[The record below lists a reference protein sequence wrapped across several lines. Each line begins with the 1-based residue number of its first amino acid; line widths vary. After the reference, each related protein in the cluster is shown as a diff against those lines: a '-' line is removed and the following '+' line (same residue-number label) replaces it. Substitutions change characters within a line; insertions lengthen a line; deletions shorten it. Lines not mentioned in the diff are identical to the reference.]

1 MCFESDGVMIDAKE
15 RTLRTHLARPTSTF
29 PGEEKRTPIA
39 SVARNWQSE
48 PSWIKTRAF
57 VAPLCPTQKPVGGGA
72 EKMYNTTMTS
82 VYLSLLLLS
91 AAMLAFEV
99 ALTRVFALA
108 QGHHFAFMAV
118 SLALLGAG
126 ASGTFLSL
134 RSPSRQGLRRWLA
147 ASALLFSL
155 TVPASYLAVNA
166 LPFDAYRIAWERVQ
180 LLWLALYYLA
190 LTAPFFFSG
199 LAVGAALVAR
209 PLEAP
214 RVYGANLFGSG
225 LGPPL
230 ALLALA
236 AVGGP
241 GTVFGVAWLGSLAFL
256 ILVWRKPHDRCNE
269 MNRHTLGRIVGGVLL
284 VGCGL
289 LFLFPPALA
298 DIRLTPY
305 QSLSQALLYPGSRI
319 AHQKW
324 NAFSRVDVIES
335 QGVRSAP
342 GLSMAYPGGPPP
354 QVGLTVDGQNL
365 SPITT
370 VPPSQAEFTDY
381 LPAALAYRLRPEAEV
396 LVVEPGGG
404 LAVLTALRGGARS
417 VTAVHSNP
425 AVAAAVEDW
434 GRELYQDP
442 RVTVVLDDPRS
453 FLRREDRRF
462 DVIVLPLTDSF
473 RPVTAGAYALGE
485 EYRYTVEAFAE
496 LYEHLGPDGLLVAE
510 RWLQLPPT
518 ESLRLW
524 GIAVEALRRGSVED
538 PGAQLIALR
547 SFQTSL
553 VIASREP
560 FSAEEVRHIGDL
572 AAARQYDLVWIP
584 GLGAGLS
591 QEELS
596 ALGVNRY
603 NVVSGAPYYRTF
615 AGLLEASD
623 PSTFYADYPYAVAP
637 PTDDH
642 PFFFHFFKWGQTP
655 EIIAALGRTW
665 QPFGGSG
672 YLVLFLLLAL
682 VLALSAVLMLVP
694 LAMGRISKDKY
705 QIPNQQI
712 GKPAGPQAHG
722 SRFTIRYLLYFLL
735 LGVGFLFVEIPL
747 LQRFIVYL
755 GQPAYAF
762 ATVVGALLVASGM
775 GSRFLA
781 ERIWPPLGL
790 TALAVLVLAYP
801 LLIPPVFQV
810 TFGLPLAGRIVVTA
824 LALAP
829 LGLLMGTPFPQGLAV
844 ARRNAPGLLPWIWAV
859 NGCASVVSA
868 VLAPMVAISLGFQA
882 VMLIGAGAYLGAM
895 LSLGRLWGRS
905 ITLLRA

>member
-1 MCFESDGVMIDAKE
+1 
-15 RTLRTHLARPTSTF
+15 
-29 PGEEKRTPIA
+29 
-39 SVARNWQSE
+39 
-48 PSWIKTRAF
+48 
-57 VAPLCPTQKPVGGGA
+57 
-72 EKMYNTTMTS
+72 
-82 VYLSLLLLS
+82 
-91 AAMLAFEV
+91 MLAFEV
-99 ALTRVFALA
+99 ALTRLFALA

-147 ASALLFSL
+147 ASALLFTL

-199 LAVGAALVAR
+199 LAVGAALVVR
-209 PLEAP
+209 PEEAS

-256 ILVWRKPHDRCNE
+256 LLVWP
-269 MNRHTLGRIVGGVLL
+269 GRQASRNALRRYYLPISGSLL
-284 VGCGL
+284 AVVCGL
-289 LFLFPPALA
+289 LFLFPPAWA

-319 AHQKW
+319 ALQKW
-324 NAFSRVDVIES
+324 NAFSRIDIIES
-335 QGVRSAP
+335 QGIRSAP
-342 GLSMAYPGGPPP
+342 GLSMSYPGGPPP

-370 VPPSQAEFTDY
+370 VPPSQADFADY
-381 LPAALAYRLRPEAEV
+381 LPPALAYQLRPEADV
-396 LVVEPGGG
+396 LVIEPGGG

-417 VTAVHSNP
+417 VTVVQGNP
-425 AVAAAVEDW
+425 AVAAAVEKW
-434 GRELYQDP
+434 GGDLYRDP
-442 RVTVVLDDPRS
+442 RVSVEVDDPRS
-453 FLRREDRRF
+453 YLRRVDRRF
-462 DVIVLPLTDSF
+462 DVVITPLSDSF

-485 EYRYTVEAFAE
+485 EYRYTVEAFSE
-496 LYEHLGPDGLLVAE
+496 LYDHLEPDGLLVAE

-524 GIAVEALRRGSVED
+524 GIAAEALRRGGVKD
-538 PGAQLIALR
+538 PGAHLIALR

-553 VIASREP
+553 VIASRRP
-560 FSAEEVRHIGDL
+560 FTPDEIHQVRDF
-572 AAARQYDLVWIP
+572 AAARQYDLVWTSA
-584 GLGAGLS
+584 LGDVDGSALSLS
-591 QEELS
+591 QEELDT
-596 ALGVNRY
+596 LGVNRY
-603 NVVSGAPYYRTF
+603 NVVSGAPYFRTF
-615 AGLLEASD
+615 AGLLQASN
-623 PSTFYADYPYAVAP
+623 PSAFYADYAYAVAP

-655 EIIAALGRTW
+655 EIIAALGKTW

-672 YLVLFLLLAL
+672 YLVLILLLAL
-682 VLALSAVLMLVP
+682 VVLLSAILILLP
-694 LAMGRISKDKY
+694 LAIGHKSQIRESGNQDIRISGGQGISKTK
-705 QIPNQQI
+705 
-712 GKPAGPQAHG
+712 
-722 SRFTIRYLLYFLL
+722 FTVRYLLYFML
-735 LGVGFLFVEIPL
+735 LGLGFLFVEIPL

-762 ATVVGALLVASGM
+762 ATVVGALLVASGL
-775 GSRFLA
+775 GSHFLA
-781 ERIWPPLGL
+781 DRIWPPLGL
-790 TALAVLVLAYP
+790 SILAVLVLAYP
-801 LLIPPVFQV
+801 LLIPPLFQV
-810 TFGLPLAGRIVVTA
+810 TFGLPLAGRIIVAA
-824 LALAP
+824 LALSP
-829 LGLLMGTPFPQGLAV
+829 VGLLMGTPFPQGLAV
-844 ARRNAPGLLPWIWAV
+844 ARRHAPGLLPWIWAV

-882 VMLIGAGAYLGAM
+882 VMLIGAGAYLAAL
-895 LSLGRLWGRS
+895 LSLGRFWGLS
-905 ITLLRA
+905 IKAHKVKS

>member
-1 MCFESDGVMIDAKE
+1 
-15 RTLRTHLARPTSTF
+15 
-29 PGEEKRTPIA
+29 
-39 SVARNWQSE
+39 
-48 PSWIKTRAF
+48 
-57 VAPLCPTQKPVGGGA
+57 
-72 EKMYNTTMTS
+72 MTS

-91 AAMLAFEV
+91 AATLAFEV

-134 RSPSRQGLRRWLA
+134 RSPSGQGLRRWLA
-147 ASALLFSL
+147 ASALLFTL

-199 LAVGAALVAR
+199 LAVGTALVVR
-209 PLEAP
+209 PEEAP

-225 LGPPL
+225 LGLPL

-241 GTVFGVAWLGSLAFL
+241 GTIFGVAWLGSVAFL
-256 ILVWRKPHDRCNE
+256 ILVWGKPHKRRADLSRPYAGN
-269 MNRHTLGRIVGGVLL
+269 LGRIVGGILFV
-284 VGCGL
+284 VCGA
-289 LFLFPPALA
+289 LFFAPSWA

-319 AHQKW
+319 AYQKW
-324 NAFSRVDVIES
+324 NAFSRVDVIQSE
-335 QGVRSAP
+335 GIRSAP
-342 GLSMAYPGGPPP
+342 GLSMSYPGGPAP

-370 VPPSQAEFTDY
+370 VPPNEAEFADY
-381 LPAALAYRLRPEAEV
+381 LPPALAYQLRPEADV

-434 GRELYQDP
+434 GEELYQDP
-442 RVTVVLDDPRS
+442 RVSVVLDDPRS
-453 FLRREDRRF
+453 YLRREDQARF
-462 DVIVLPLTDSF
+462 DVIVSPLTDSF
-473 RPVTAGAYALGE
+473 RPVTAGAYTLGE
-485 EYRYTVEAFAE
+485 DYRNTVEAFTE
-496 LYEHLGPDGLLVAE
+496 LYDHLAPDGLLVAE

-524 GIAVEALRRGSVED
+524 GIVVEALRRSGVED
-538 PGAQLIALR
+538 PGTHLIALR

-560 FSAEEVRHIGDL
+560 FTAKELSQIRGL
-572 AAARQYDLVWIP
+572 AAERGYDLVWLP
-584 GLGAGLS
+584 GLGLS
-591 QEELS
+591 QEELE

-603 NVVSGAPYYRTF
+603 NVVSGAPYYRSF
-615 AGLLEASD
+615 AGALEATD
-623 PSTFYADYPYAVAP
+623 PRAFYGEYPYAVAP

-642 PFFFHFFKWGQTP
+642 PFFFHFFKWEQTP
-655 EIIAALGRTW
+655 EIIAALGKTW

-672 YLVLFLLLAL
+672 YLVLLLLLVL
-682 VLALSAVLMLVP
+682 VLALSAVLIIVP
-694 LAMGRISKDKY
+694 LAARQISNTKY

-712 GKPAGPQAHG
+712 SKSADLDARRARG
-722 SRFTIRYLLYFLL
+722 TIRYLLYFLL

-762 ATVVGALLVASGM
+762 ATVVGALLVASGL
-775 GSRFLA
+775 GSRFLSN
-781 ERIWPPLGL
+781 RIWPPLGL
-790 TALAVLVLAYP
+790 AALATLALAYP
-801 LLIPPVFQV
+801 LLIPPLFQT
-810 TFGLPLAGRIVVTA
+810 TFGLPLAGRVVVSA

-829 LGLLMGTPFPQGLAV
+829 LGALMGTPFPQGLAV
-844 ARRNAPGLLPWIWAV
+844 AHRRAPGLLPWIWAV

-882 VMLIGAGAYLGAM
+882 VMLIGAGAYLGAL
-895 LSLGRLWGRS
+895 LSLGRFWGLPRKLRS
-905 ITLLRA
+905 TES

>member
-1 MCFESDGVMIDAKE
+1 MRKVHQKQQTKSAPPGRHVTSD
-15 RTLRTHLARPTSTF
+15 LA
-29 PGEEKRTPIA
+29 I
-39 SVARNWQSE
+39 
-48 PSWIKTRAF
+48 RA
-57 VAPLCPTQKPVGGGA
+57 
-72 EKMYNTTMTS
+72 EDSTTMTS

-91 AAMLAFEV
+91 AATLAFEV
-99 ALTRVFALA
+99 VLTRLFALA

-134 RSPSRQGLRRWLA
+134 RSPSRRGLRRWLA
-147 ASALLFSL
+147 ASALLFTL

-209 PLEAP
+209 PDEAY

-241 GTVFGVAWLGSLAFL
+241 GTVFGVAWLGSVAFL
-256 ILVWRKPHDRCNE
+256 ILVWSSQDRSNPHRGFW
-269 MNRHTLGRIVGGVLL
+269 RAAGGLL
-284 VGCGL
+284 SAMCAL
-289 LFLFPPALA
+289 LFLFPPSFA

-319 AHQKW
+319 ASQKW
-324 NAFSRVDVIES
+324 NAFSRVDVIQS
-335 QGVRSAP
+335 QGIRSAP
-342 GLSMAYPGGPPP
+342 GLSMAYPGGPPA
-354 QVGLTVDGQNL
+354 QVGLTVDAQNL
-365 SPITT
+365 SPITAIE
-370 VPPSQAEFTDY
+370 PSQADFADY
-381 LPAALAYRLRPEAEV
+381 LPPALAYRLRPQADV
-396 LVVEPGGG
+396 LVIEPGGG

-417 VTAVHSNP
+417 VTALHSNP
-425 AVAAAVEDW
+425 AVAAAVQKW
-434 GRELYQDP
+434 GADLYQDP
-442 RVTVVLDDPRS
+442 RVTVVVDDPRS
-453 FLRREDRRF
+453 YLRREDRHF
-462 DVIVLPLTDSF
+462 DVVILPLTDSF

-496 LYEHLGPDGLLVAE
+496 LYEHLKPDGLLVAE

-524 GIAVEALRRGSVED
+524 GIAVEALYRTGAGD
-538 PGAQLIALR
+538 PGAHLVALR

-553 VIASREP
+553 VLASRQP
-560 FSAEEVRHIGDL
+560 FTTDELRQIHDFAT
-572 AAARQYDLVWIP
+572 ARQYDLVWSP
-584 GLGAGLS
+584 SLRNVKGLAEDWSG
-591 QEELS
+591 EELHT
-596 ALGVNRY
+596 LGVNRY
-603 NVVSGAPYYRTF
+603 SVISDAPYFRTF
-615 AGLLEASD
+615 AGLLATPDSAQY
-623 PSTFYADYPYAVAP
+623 YADYRYAVEP
-637 PTDDH
+637 PTDDR

-655 EIIAALGRTW
+655 EVIAALGKTW

-672 YLVLFLLLAL
+672 YLVLLMLLAL
-682 VLALSAVLMLVP
+682 VLLLSGVLILLP
-694 LAMGRISKDKY
+694 LAVGYRSQGSVSANQRTSKTKFAGRFLI
-705 QIPNQQI
+705 
-712 GKPAGPQAHG
+712 
-722 SRFTIRYLLYFLL
+722 YFSL
-735 LGVGFLFVEIPL
+735 LGLGFLFVEIPL

-762 ATVVGALLVASGM
+762 AVVVGALLVASGL
-775 GSRFLA
+775 GSRYLTD
-781 ERIWPPLGL
+781 RIHPPLGL
-790 TALAVLVLAYP
+790 GLLAALIFVYPVLLPP
-801 LLIPPVFQV
+801 LFEI

-829 LGLLMGTPFPQGLAV
+829 LGTLMGTPFPQGLAV
-844 ARRNAPGLLPWIWAV
+844 AHRYAPSLLPWIWAV

-868 VLAPMVAISLGFQA
+868 VLAPMMAISLGFQM
-882 VMLIGAGAYLGAM
+882 VMFIGAAAYLSAL
-895 LSLGRLWGRS
+895 LSLGRFWGLS
-905 ITLLRA
+905 ILRHE

>member
-1 MCFESDGVMIDAKE
+1 
-15 RTLRTHLARPTSTF
+15 
-29 PGEEKRTPIA
+29 
-39 SVARNWQSE
+39 
-48 PSWIKTRAF
+48 
-57 VAPLCPTQKPVGGGA
+57 
-72 EKMYNTTMTS
+72 MTS

-91 AAMLAFEV
+91 AATLAFEV

-134 RSPSRQGLRRWLA
+134 RSPSHQGLRRWVA
-147 ASALLFSL
+147 VSALLFTL

-180 LLWLALYYLA
+180 ILWLALYYLA

-199 LAVGAALVAR
+199 LAVGAALVTR
-209 PLEAP
+209 PTEAP

-225 LGPPL
+225 LGLPL

-256 ILVWRKPHDRCNE
+256 ILVWRNPHDSSNDL
-269 MNRHTLGRIVGGVLL
+269 NRHYLGRIVGGTLFV
-284 VGCGL
+284 VCGI
-289 LFLFPPALA
+289 LFLFAPSWA

-335 QGVRSAP
+335 EGIRSAP
-342 GLSMAYPGGPPP
+342 GLSMSYPGGPSP

-370 VPPSQAEFTDY
+370 VPSSEAEFADY
-381 LPAALAYRLRPEAEV
+381 LPPALAYQLRPEADV
-396 LVVEPGGG
+396 LAVEPGGG

-434 GRELYQDP
+434 GEELYQDP

-453 FLRREDRRF
+453 YLQREDQERF
-462 DVIVLPLTDSF
+462 DVIVTPLTDSF

-485 EYRYTVEAFAE
+485 EYRYTVEAFGE
-496 LYEHLGPDGLLVAE
+496 LYDHLAPDGLLVAE

-524 GIAVEALRRGSVED
+524 GIAVEALRRNGVED
-538 PGAQLIALR
+538 PDAHLIALR

-553 VIASREP
+553 VIASRKP
-560 FSAEEVRHIGDL
+560 FTAEELSQIQEL
-572 AAARQYDLVWIP
+572 AAARGYDLVWVP
-584 GLGAGLS
+584 GLGEGLS
-591 QEELS
+591 PENLET
-596 ALGVNRY
+596 LGVNRY
-603 NVVSGAPYYRTF
+603 NVVSDAPYYRSF
-615 AGLLEASD
+615 AGTLEATN
-623 PSTFYADYPYAVAP
+623 PRAFYADYPYAVAP

-642 PFFFHFFKWGQTP
+642 PFFFHFFKWEQTP
-655 EIIAALGRTW
+655 EIIAALGKTW

-672 YLVLFLLLAL
+672 YLVLLLLLAL
-682 VLALSAVLMLVP
+682 VLALSAVLILVP
-694 LAMGRISKDKY
+694 LAAGQIS
-705 QIPNQQI
+705 NQQI
-712 GKPAGPQAHG
+712 SKSANQRGGR
-722 SRFTIRYLLYFLL
+722 SRFTMRYLLYFLL

-762 ATVVGALLVASGM
+762 ATVVGALLVASGL

-781 ERIWPPLGL
+781 DRIWPPLGL
-790 TALAVLVLAYP
+790 MTLAVLALAYP
-801 LLIPPVFQV
+801 LLIPSLFQA

-829 LGLLMGTPFPQGLAV
+829 LGSLMGTPFPQGLAV
-844 ARRNAPGLLPWIWAV
+844 AHQNSPGLLPWIWAV

-882 VMLIGAGAYLGAM
+882 VMLIGAGAYLGAL
-895 LSLGRLWGRS
+895 LSLGRFWGLPS
-905 ITLLRA
+905 ILRGAES

>member
-1 MCFESDGVMIDAKE
+1 
-15 RTLRTHLARPTSTF
+15 
-29 PGEEKRTPIA
+29 
-39 SVARNWQSE
+39 
-48 PSWIKTRAF
+48 
-57 VAPLCPTQKPVGGGA
+57 
-72 EKMYNTTMTS
+72 MTS
-82 VYLSLLLLS
+82 IYLSLLLLS
-91 AAMLAFEV
+91 AATLAFEV

-147 ASALLFSL
+147 ASALLFTL

-199 LAVGAALVAR
+199 LAVGAALVTR
-209 PLEAP
+209 PKEAP

-225 LGPPL
+225 LGLPL
-230 ALLALA
+230 ALLGLA

-256 ILVWRKPHDRCNE
+256 ILVWRKPHDRSNE
-269 MNRHTLGRIVGGVLL
+269 MNRHYLGKTADRSNDLNRYHLGRIVGGVLL
-284 VGCGL
+284 VVCGI
-289 LFLFPPALA
+289 LFLFAPSWA
-298 DIRLTPY
+298 DIHLTPY
-305 QSLSQALLYPGSRI
+305 QSLSQALLFPGSRI

-324 NAFSRVDVIES
+324 NAFSRVDVIQSE
-335 QGVRSAP
+335 GIRSAP
-342 GLSMAYPGGPPP
+342 GLSMSYPGGPAP

-370 VPPSQAEFTDY
+370 VPPSEAEFADY
-381 LPAALAYRLRPEAEV
+381 LPPALAYRLRPEADV
-396 LVVEPGGG
+396 LVIEPGGG
-404 LAVLTALRGGARS
+404 LAALTALRGGARS

-434 GRELYQDP
+434 GKELYGDS

-453 FLRREDRRF
+453 YLGREDQARF
-462 DVIVLPLTDSF
+462 DVIVTPLTDSF

-485 EYRYTVEAFAE
+485 EYRYTVEAFTE
-496 LYEHLGPDGLLVAE
+496 LYDHLAPDGLLVAE

-524 GIAVEALRRGSVED
+524 GIAVEALRRSGVAD
-538 PGAQLIALR
+538 PGAHLIALR

-553 VIASREP
+553 VIASRKP
-560 FSAEEVRHIGDL
+560 FTAEELSQIQEL
-572 AAARQYDLVWIP
+572 AAARQYDLVWVP
-584 GLGAGLS
+584 GLGQGLS
-591 QEELS
+591 QEELET
-596 ALGVNRY
+596 LGVNRY
-603 NVVSGAPYYRTF
+603 NVVSDAPYYRSF
-615 AGLLEASD
+615 AGTLEATV
-623 PSTFYADYPYAVAP
+623 PRAFYDDYPYAVGP

-642 PFFFHFFKWGQTP
+642 PFFFHFFKWEQTP
-655 EIIAALGRTW
+655 EIIAALGKTW

-672 YLVLFLLLAL
+672 YLVLLLLLAL
-682 VLALSAVLMLVP
+682 VLALSAVLILVP
-694 LAMGRISKDKY
+694 LAVRRMTNDKY
-705 QIPNQQI
+705 QMSNQQ
-712 GKPAGPQAHG
+712 GRT

-762 ATVVGALLVASGM
+762 ATVVGALLVASGL

-781 ERIWPPLGL
+781 DRIWPPLGL
-790 TALAVLVLAYP
+790 MALAGLALAYP
-801 LLIPPVFQV
+801 LLIPPLFQV

-829 LGLLMGTPFPQGLAV
+829 LGTLMGTPFPQGLAV
-844 ARRNAPGLLPWIWAV
+844 AHQHAPGLLPWIWAV

-882 VMLIGAGAYLGAM
+882 VMLIGAGAYLGAL
-895 LSLGRLWGRS
+895 LSLGRFWGLP
-905 ITLLRA
+905 IKLRRAES

>member
-1 MCFESDGVMIDAKE
+1 
-15 RTLRTHLARPTSTF
+15 
-29 PGEEKRTPIA
+29 
-39 SVARNWQSE
+39 
-48 PSWIKTRAF
+48 
-57 VAPLCPTQKPVGGGA
+57 
-72 EKMYNTTMTS
+72 MTS

-91 AAMLAFEV
+91 AATLAFEV
-99 ALTRVFALA
+99 ALTRLFSLA

-134 RSPSRQGLRRWLA
+134 RTPPRQGLRRWLA
-147 ASALLFSL
+147 VSALLFTL

-209 PLEAP
+209 PDEAS

-241 GTVFGVAWLGSLAFL
+241 GTVFGVAWLGSVAFL
-256 ILVWRKPHDRCNE
+256 ILVWP
-269 MNRHTLGRIVGGVLL
+269 GRQAGSNNLSRRYLPVIGGLL
-284 VGCGL
+284 SVVCGV
-289 LFLFPPALA
+289 LFLFPPAWA
-298 DIRLTPY
+298 DMRLTPY

-319 AHQKW
+319 ASQKW
-324 NAFSRVDVIES
+324 NAFSRVDVVES
-335 QGVRSAP
+335 QGIRSAP

-354 QVGLTVDGQNL
+354 QVGLTVDAQNL
-365 SPITT
+365 APIT
-370 VPPSQAEFTDY
+370 VVEPSQADFAGY
-381 LPAALAYRLRPEAEV
+381 LPPALAYRLRPQADV
-396 LVVEPGGG
+396 LVIEPGGG
-404 LAVLTALRGGARS
+404 LAVLTALGGGARS

-425 AVAAAVEDW
+425 AVAAAVQKW
-434 GRELYQDP
+434 GADLYWDP
-442 RVTVVLDDPRS
+442 RVTVVVDDPRS
-453 FLRREDRRF
+453 YLRREDKHF
-462 DVIVLPLTDSF
+462 DVVILPLTDSF

-496 LYEHLGPDGLLVAE
+496 LYEHLKPDGLLVAE

-524 GIAVEALRRGSVED
+524 GIAVAALRRTGIGD
-538 PGAQLIALR
+538 PGAHLVALR

-553 VIASREP
+553 VLASRQP
-560 FSAEEVRHIGDL
+560 FTTNELRQIHDFAT
-572 AAARQYDLVWIP
+572 ARQYDLVWTPSLITIK
-584 GLGAGLS
+584 GLAEDWSG
-591 QEELS
+591 EELHT
-596 ALGVNRY
+596 LGVNRY
-603 NVVSGAPYYRTF
+603 SVISNAPYFRTF
-615 AGLLEASD
+615 AGLLATPDSAKY
-623 PSTFYADYPYAVAP
+623 YADYRYAVEP
-637 PTDDH
+637 PTDDR

-655 EIIAALGRTW
+655 EVIAALGKTW

-672 YLVLFLLLAL
+672 YLVLLMLLAL
-682 VLALSAVLMLVP
+682 VLSLSGVLILLP
-694 LAMGRISKDKY
+694 LAVGYRS
-705 QIPNQQI
+705 QGSGSTNQQI
-712 GKPAGPQAHG
+712 SEPKFAG
-722 SRFTIRYLLYFLL
+722 RFLIYFSL
-735 LGVGFLFVEIPL
+735 LGLGFLFVEIPL

-762 ATVVGALLVASGM
+762 AVVVGALLVASGL
-775 GSRFLA
+775 GSRYLA
-781 ERIWPPLGL
+781 DRIHPPLGL
-790 TALAVLVLAYP
+790 GLLTALIFAYP
-801 LLIPPVFQV
+801 VLLPRLFEI

-829 LGLLMGTPFPQGLAV
+829 LGTLMGTPFPQGLAV
-844 ARRNAPGLLPWIWAV
+844 THRYAPSLLPWIWAV

-868 VLAPMVAISLGFQA
+868 VLAPMVAISLGFQM
-882 VMLIGAGAYLGAM
+882 VMFIGAAAYLGAL
-895 LSLGRLWGRS
+895 LSLGRFWG
-905 ITLLRA
+905 LLILRHA